1 MKIEI
6 YNQKG
11 EVVKTIDL
19 PKEVFQVEVKEELI
33 HQALIRQLSNARN
46 PIAHTQ
52 TKGEVSGGGRKPF
65 RQKGTGNAR
74 QGSITNPHF
83 SGGGV
88 AFGPRNTRIFEIDM
102 PKKQR
107 RKALLMALS
116 VKAAEKKIFGLESY
130 SDDKAQTRTM
140 AGLLSKL
147 PMQRDVL
154 IVTSQPDTLIKRVT
168 RNIPNVKTITAPYL
182 NIHDLQKY
190 DTVCF
195 VGDSIEK
202 TQNTFTNNK

>member
-11 EVVKTIDL
+11 EVAKTMEL
-19 PKEVFQVEVKEELI
+19 PKDVFQVEVREQLI
-33 HQALIRQLSNARN
+33 HQALIRQLANARHA
-46 PIAHTQ
+46 IAHTQ

-83 SGGGV
+83 IGGGV
-88 AFGPRNTRIFEIDM
+88 AFGPRNTRNFELDM

-107 RKALLMALS
+107 RKALMMALS
-116 VKAAEKKIFGLESY
+116 VKASESKVFGLDSY
-130 SDDKAQTRTM
+130 TDKDAKTKGM
-140 AGLLSKL
+140 ADLIAKL
-147 PMQRDVL
+147 PVTRNVL
-154 IVTSQPDTLIKRVT
+154 IVLPESDALIKRVT
-168 RNIPNVKTITAPYL
+168 KNLTNAKTITVPYL

-190 DTVCF
+190 DSLCF
-195 VGDSIEK
+195 VGNGIEK
-202 TQNTFTNNK
+202 IKETFTNNK

>member
-11 EVVKTIDL
+11 EVAKTMEL
-19 PKEVFQVEVKEELI
+19 PKSIFQVEVKEELV
-33 HQALIRQLSNARN
+33 HQALIRQLANSRN

-83 SGGGV
+83 VGGGV
-88 AFGPRNTRIFEIDM
+88 AFGPRNNRNYELDM

-116 VKAAEKKIFGLESY
+116 VKAQEKKIFGLDEY
-130 SDDKAQTRTM
+130 TDKDAKTKNIAT
-140 AGLLSKL
+140 LISKL
-147 PMQRDVL
+147 PVNRNLL
-154 IVTSQPDTLIKRVT
+154 IVLPESNQLVKKVT
-168 RNIPNVKTITAPYL
+168 RNLPYVKTITVPYL

-190 DTVCF
+190 D
-195 VGDSIEK
+195 SICLFGASVEK
-202 TQNTFTNNK
+202 IQTTFTNNK

>member
-6 YNQKG
+6 FNQKG
-11 EVVKTIDL
+11 EVAKTVEL
-19 PKEVFQVEVKEELI
+19 PEEVFQVEVKEELI

-83 SGGGV
+83 VGGGV
-88 AFGPRNTRIFEIDM
+88 AFGPRNTRNFEIDM

-107 RKALLMALS
+107 RKALLMALT
-116 VKAAEKKIFGLESY
+116 VKAHEKKVFGLESY
-130 SDDKAQTRTM
+130 EDKDAKTKKM
-140 AGLLSKL
+140 AELISKL
-147 PMQRDVL
+147 P
-154 IVTSQPDTLIKRVT
+154 VT
-168 RNIPNVKTITAPYL
+168 RNVLFITSEPNELLKRVSRNLQNVKTITAPYV

-190 DTVCF
+190 DSICF

-202 TQNTFTNNK
+202 TKNTFTNNK

>member
-11 EVVKTIDL
+11 DVAKTMEL

-33 HQALIRQLSNARN
+33 HQALIRQLANSRHA
-46 PIAHTQ
+46 IAHTQ
-52 TKGEVSGGGRKPF
+52 TKGEVSGGGKKPF

-83 SGGGV
+83 IGGGV
-88 AFGPRNTRIFEIDM
+88 AFGPRNTRNFELDM

-116 VKAAEKKIFGLESY
+116 IKAQESKIFGLESY
-130 SDDKAQTRTM
+130 EDKDAKTRNM
-140 AGLLSKL
+140 AELIAKL
-147 PMQRDVL
+147 PVKRNVL
-154 IVTSQPDTLIKRVT
+154 MVLPATDALIKKVT
-168 RNIPNVKTITAPYL
+168 KNLPNVKTITAPYL

-190 DTVCF
+190 DSVCF
-195 VGDSIEK
+195 VGEGVQK
-202 TQNTFTNNK
+202 TKDTFTNTK

>member
-11 EVVKTIDL
+11 EVAKTMEL
-19 PKEVFQVEVKEELI
+19 PKEVFEVEPKEELI
-33 HQALIRQLSNARN
+33 HQALVRQLANSRN

-83 SGGGV
+83 VGGGV
-88 AFGPRNTRIFEIDM
+88 AFGPRNTRNFELDM

-116 VKAAEKKIFGLESY
+116 IKATESKIFGLDAY
-130 SDDKAQTRTM
+130 DDASAKTRSM
-140 AGLLSKL
+140 ADLVAKL
-147 PMQRDVL
+147 PVKRNVL
-154 IVTSQPDTLIKRVT
+154 MVTSSIEPLIQRVS
-168 RNIPNVKTITAPYL
+168 RNLPNVKTITAPYL
-182 NIHDLQKY
+182 NILDLQKY
-190 DTVCF
+190 DSICF

-202 TQNTFTNNK
+202 TKQTFTTTK

>member
-11 EVVKTIDL
+11 EVAKSLEL
-19 PKEVFQVEVKEELI
+19 PKEIFQVEVKEELI

-83 SGGGV
+83 IGGGV
-88 AFGPRNTRIFEIDM
+88 AFGPRNTRNFELDM

-107 RKALLMALS
+107 RKALFMALTL
-116 VKAAEKKIFGLESY
+116 KASEKKIFGLEQY
-130 SDDKAQTRTM
+130 KDKDLKTKNM
-140 AGLLSKL
+140 ANLLSKL

-154 IVTSQPDTLIKRVT
+154 MVLSETDPEIKRVT
-168 RNIPNVKTITAPYL
+168 RNIPNVKTITAAYL
-182 NIHDLQKY
+182 NIQDLQKY

-195 VGDSIEK
+195 VGNSVDKLKE
-202 TQNTFTNNK
+202 TFTNTK